1 MAQSL
6 PGAILPLQPMDLA
19 SSLANVPYWRLAA
32 LKLAKPMAL
41 AISGALAR

>member
-6 PGAILPLQPMDLA
+6 PGAILPLKPMDWV